1 MHPALFIYTQVW
13 PRDVSLRRMGLV
25 TGRKVGN
32 AVTRNRVKRLLREVF
47 RLNKHRLLPGVDVVF
62 VSRPAAAKYDFY
74 QLEAA
79 VLKQWQAAGVCGPE
93 SVDGAEP
100 VA

>member
-1 MHPALFIYTQVW
+1 MHPALFIYTQVR
-13 PRDVSLRRMGLV
+13 PGGLQLRRMGLV

-47 RLNKHRLLPGVDVVF
+47 RLNKHRLLPGADVVF
-62 VSRPAAAKYDFY
+62 VSRPAAAKYGFH

-79 VLKQWQAAGVCGPE
+79 VLQQWQAAGVCGPGP
-93 SVDGAEP
+93 VDGTAL
-100 VA
+100 